1 MPLID
6 LKSELSIKRQVATIG
21 NSAYAAAQSHVDRLV
36 ELLTSSKGA
45 EFAAKQ
51 AILDPATA
59 LRRLAAITRQVNINP
74 LGIANKGKGIQSVFN
89 QTYNIPDA
97 YGGTVS
103 RTPPISSKYYHNKNV
118 KADIDSRVYI
128 DSNNELTELDIV
140 PFYFTTYNLN
150 NGQVEMGPALGFR
163 SFFSSIQDS
172 VTGNW
177 SGFSYTGRGEM
188 LYVFNNRGRSV
199 NFTFKT
205 AAFNYDQ
212 LLVMHQKVNTL
223 KSFASPTYNESG
235 YMQGNFF
242 KLTIGDVV
250 KDVPG
255 IITGVSVT
263 VADNIPWEVGE
274 RSSILPHVLDVS
286 VQFTVLENKTP
297 QFSQPTIGTTYNG
310 QEQAQLANISNIVA
324 GNFLS

>member
-6 LKSELSIKRQVATIG
+6 LKSELSLKRQVTTIG
-21 NSAYAAAQSHVDRLV
+21 NSAYAVAQSHVDRLV

-51 AILDPATA
+51 AILDPSTA

-74 LGIANKGKGIQSVFN
+74 LGIANQGKGIQSVFSN
-89 QTYNIPDA
+89 
-97 YGGTVS
+97 TVV
-103 RTPPISSKYYHNKNV
+103 PISPNYYHNKGV
-118 KADIDSRVYI
+118 KADIDHRVYI

-150 NGQVEMGPALGFR
+150 NGEVEVGPALGFR

-212 LLVMHQKVNTL
+212 LLVMHRKINTL

-242 KLTIGDVV
+242 KLTIGDVI
-250 KDVPG
+250 KDTPG
-255 IITGVSVT
+255 IVTGVSVT
-263 VADNIPWEVGE
+263 VADNVPWEVGE
-274 RSSILPHVLDVS
+274 RNTILPHVLDVS

-297 QFSQPTIGTTYNG
+297 QFNQPTIGTTYNE

-324 GNFLS
+324 GTFLS